1 MAEPRRRSSF
11 GRTVLTGAAAAA
23 LATVGATQT
32 WAEAT
37 RRAPG
42 LRTVSASGTD
52 VAPVVLP
59 LALVALACWGTVL
72 VLRRRGRRVVA
83 VLGIASSLVAG
94 AVAVLAMGDAGAAAS
109 RLLGGAA
116 DSTATTWWPWAC
128 AAGCLVSALA
138 FGVAFSRAATWPEMS
153 SRYDAP
159 GDADHARPR
168 GAADREEQQPSGAA
182 LWKALDEGD
191 DPTV

>member
-1 MAEPRRRSSF
+1 M
-11 GRTVLTGAAAAA
+11 LTGAGAAA

-32 WAEAT
+32 WADAV
-37 RRAPG
+37 RRTPAV
-42 LRTVSASGTD
+42 RTVSASGSD
-52 VAPVVLP
+52 VAPLVLP

-72 VLRRRGRRVVA
+72 VLRRRGRRVVV
-83 VLGIASSLVAG
+83 VLGAAASLGAG
-94 AVAVLAMGDAGAAAS
+94 VVAVLAVADAAAAAG
-109 RLLGGAA
+109 RLLGGTP
-116 DSTATTWWPWAC
+116 DSTSTTWWPWVC

-138 FGVAFSRAATWPEMS
+138 FGVAFARAGTWPEMS

-159 GDADHARPR
+159 GDRGVASTGPSAD
-168 GAADREEQQPSGAA
+168 GDGQEPSGAA